1 MLLGIL
7 GRSSLGNLL
16 TGTIRAGECKISTSQ
31 SFLMLSDPLTN
42 FEMQKYFQ
50 NKPKFNDV
58 YSRNNLPKIKDEPYV
73 IDVDEYKSIAI
84 H

>member
-7 GRSSLGNLL
+7 GRSSLGDLL
-16 TGTIRAGECKISTSQ
+16 TGTIRAGECKISTGQ

-42 FEMQKYFQ
+42 FEIQKYFQ
-50 NKPKFNDV
+50 NKPKFNGV

-73 IDVDEYKSIAI
+73 IDADEYKSITI